1 MGGSGGT
8 RAPGGGFGGR
18 SPLDAAHEGMATDA
32 GRLRFFERLADSE
45 LFLLLAGETM
55 EPRVFE
61 LEDGPVA
68 LVFDRETR
76 LTDFTG
82 EPSPFAALSGRSVA
96 ALLAGRGVGLGVNLG
111 VAPSSIL
118 IPPDAVDWL
127 AQTLAHA
134 PSEAR
139 ERAREVRAPGDLP
152 PALLEALDAKLP
164 SAAGLAR
171 GAYLAGVTYE
181 GGRRSHLL
189 AFVDA
194 VAGAEEAL
202 ARAAG
207 EALTFSGLEMG
218 EMDVA
223 FLRASDPL
231 AARLARVGLRFDLP
245 LREAPRAPEAPGTN
259 PARPPKLR

>member
-1 MGGSGGT
+1 MSEGAGEIETS
-8 RAPGGGFGGR
+8 
-18 SPLDAAHEGMATDA
+18 LDAAHAGMEASDA
-32 GRLRFFERLADSE
+32 ARLRFYERLADSE
-45 LFLLLAGETM
+45 LFLLLAREAEGDRI
-55 EPRVFE
+55 EPRIFD

-68 LVFDRETR
+68 LVFDREAR
-76 LTDFTG
+76 MVDLTG
-82 EPSPFAALSGRSVA
+82 EATPHATLSGRSAV
-96 ALLAGRGVGLGVNLG
+96 ALLRGRGIGLGLNLG

-118 IPPDAVDWL
+118 IPAPAVDWL
-127 AQTLAHA
+127 AETLAHA

-139 ERAREVRAPGDLP
+139 ERARELSSPGHLP
-152 PALLEALDAKLP
+152 PALLAALDAKLP

-171 GAYLAGVTYE
+171 TAYLAGVTYE

-194 VAGAEEAL
+194 LPGAEGAL

-223 FLRASDPL
+223 FLRASD
-231 AARLARVGLRFDLP
+231 AMSARLAKVGLRFDLSRP
-245 LREAPRAPEAPGTN
+245 AQGQAPGA
-259 PARPPKLR
+259 PGLDPSRPPILR

>member
-1 MGGSGGT
+1 MT
-8 RAPGGGFGGR
+8 GGGGDGAR
-18 SPLDAAHEGMATDA
+18 SPLDAAHEGIESDE
-32 GRLRFFERLADSE
+32 GRLRFYERLADSE
-45 LFLLLAGETM
+45 LFLLLAREAEGETV
-55 EPRVFE
+55 EPRVFA

-76 LTDFTG
+76 LTAFTG

-96 ALLAGRGVGLGVNLG
+96 GLLAGRGIGLGVNLG

-118 IPPDAVDWL
+118 IPAEAVDWL
-127 AQTLAHA
+127 ARTLSHA

-139 ERAREVRAPGDLP
+139 ERAEEVRSPGDLP
-152 PALLEALDAKLP
+152 PALLAALHAKLP
-164 SAAGLAR
+164 SAAGLAW

-181 GGRRSHLL
+181 GGRRSHLM

-194 VAGAEEAL
+194 VPGAEDAL
-202 ARAAG
+202 AQAAG

-231 AARLARVGLRFDLP
+231 SARLARVGLRFELP
-245 LREAPRAPEAPGTN
+245 GREAPRAPAAPGTD
-259 PARPPKLR
+259 PDRPPKLR

>member
-8 RAPGGGFGGR
+8 RAPSGGFGGR
-18 SPLDAAHEGMATDA
+18 SPLDVAHEGIETDA
-32 GRLRFFERLADSE
+32 GRLRFHERLADCE
-45 LFLLLAGETM
+45 LFMLLAEETM
-55 EPRVFE
+55 EPQVFD
-61 LEDGPVA
+61 LEDGPVV

-82 EPSPFAALSGRSVA
+82 EPSSYAALSGRSVA
-96 ALLAGRGVGLGVNLG
+96 GLLAGRGIGLGVNLG

-118 IPPDAVDWL
+118 IPAEAVDWL
-127 AQTLAHA
+127 ARTLAHA
-134 PSEAR
+134 PSEAS
-139 ERAREVRAPGDLP
+139 ERAEEVRPPGDLP

-171 GAYLAGVTYE
+171 SAYLAGVTYE

-218 EMDVA
+218 EIDVA

-231 AARLARVGLRFDLP
+231 AARLARVGLRLDLP
-245 LREAPRAPEAPGTN
+245 GREAPRSPGAPGMD
-259 PARPPKLR
+259 PERPPRLR